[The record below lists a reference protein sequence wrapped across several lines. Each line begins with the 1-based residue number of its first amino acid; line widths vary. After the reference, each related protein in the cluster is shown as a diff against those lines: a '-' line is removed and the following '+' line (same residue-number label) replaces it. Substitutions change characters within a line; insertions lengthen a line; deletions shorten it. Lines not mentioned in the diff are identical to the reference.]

1 MNIKLKYFTG
11 TGNSLKVL
19 NTCKDV
25 FTENNHSVSVSAI
38 RIGESIPGCDI
49 LGFCFPV
56 YAFGIPRIV
65 RKYLNQLDRFGKK
78 QKAFV
83 IISAGDDDESGFS
96 VGECEKILKKKN
108 CQIIYSQVVQMPINW
123 TTSAQPPFPPAKD
136 EALSIIESGILKTRR
151 IAQEILNSETKLHT
165 FNFPKR
171 FGRINFYWQYLAF
184 RYLGVKNL
192 WRLFKVYDSCNSC
205 KICSK
210 VCPTQSIR
218 FIDEKPVWSS
228 TCEQCMRC
236 VNFCPKESI
245 YQSYG
250 GDTKG
255 KNRYIEPGF
264 KPLSTP

>member
-1 MNIKLKYFTG
+1 MNIELRYFTG

-25 FTENNHSVSVSAI
+25 FSENNHTVSVSAI
-38 RIGESIPGCDI
+38 RIGENLPGCDI

-65 RKYLNQLDRFGKK
+65 RKYLNQLDRFGKR

-83 IISAGDDDESGFS
+83 IINAGDVDESGFS

-123 TTSAQPPFPPAKD
+123 TTATKPPFPPAKD
-136 EALSIIESGILKTRR
+136 EALSIIESGVIKTKR
-151 IAQEILNSETKLHT
+151 IVQDILNNETKLHV
-165 FNFPKR
+165 FNYPKTY
-171 FGRINFYWQYLAF
+171 GKLNFCWQYLAF
-184 RYLGVKNL
+184 RYLGIKNL

-255 KNRYIEPGF
+255 KNRYFEPGF